1 MSSPT
6 VLELFVAAVGL
17 AVFVIAAWK
26 LASWLA
32 RRGYV
37 VRPATWMDQQMTKI
51 ENAAT
56 EKKRAEGSPD
66 RD

>member
-1 MSSPT
+1 MSEPT
-6 VLELFVAAVGL
+6 IFELFIGTVGL

-26 LASWLA
+26 LASWLG
-32 RRGYV
+32 RRGHV

-51 ENAAT
+51 EKAT
-56 EKKRAEGSPD
+56 EEKKRAESRRD